1 MNLASLL
8 KQNENPDLRLER
20 NSLKEQSTELLR
32 NYIIS
37 GRIPPGTKL
46 AERELADLLGVSR
59 MPARDAL
66 MDLER
71 EGLVVSRPNGRYVI
85 ELHAEAIEQLFEIRL
100 VLERLAVRAAATNHS
115 AQNCADLRANL
126 AQMAD
131 AIAHNDRNGY
141 ARADLEAHQLIW
153 HQANN
158 PYLLKMLNSI
168 VGPIFMFIASQPD
181 FQTNWQETLQLH
193 QDLADAICAGDV
205 ERAVRSIEAQMQN
218 SIDLSYRVFASTQEK
233 AGV

>member
-1 MNLASLL
+1 MSLANLFKLGD
-8 KQNENPDLRLER
+8 QREVRLDR
-20 NSLKEQSTELLR
+20 NSLKDQSTDLLR
-32 NYIIS
+32 SYIIS

-85 ELHAEAIEQLFEIRL
+85 ELHSKDIEQLFEMRL
-100 VLERLAVRAAATNHS
+100 VLERLAVRAAAANHS
-115 AQNCADLRANL
+115 EQNCAALRANL
-126 AQMAD
+126 AEMA
-131 AIAHNDRNGY
+131 ASIARNDRNGY
-141 ARADLEAHQLIW
+141 VRADLEAHQLIW

-168 VGPIFMFIASQPD
+168 VGPIFMFISSQPD
-181 FQTNWQETLQLH
+181 FQTNWQETQQMH
-193 QDLADAICAGDV
+193 QELADAICAGDGDQ
-205 ERAVRSIEAQMQN
+205 AVRSIEAQMQN
-218 SIDLSYRVFASTQEK
+218 SVDLSYRVFGGQP
-233 AGV
+233 

>member
-1 MNLASLL
+1 MSLANLLNKSDNRA
-8 KQNENPDLRLER
+8 LRLDR
-20 NSLKEQSTELLR
+20 NSLKDQSTELLR
-32 NYIIS
+32 SYIIS

-85 ELHAEAIEQLFEIRL
+85 ELHSQDIAQLFEIRL
-100 VLERLAVRAAATNHS
+100 VLERLAVSAAAANHS
-115 AQNCADLRANL
+115 PQNCAALRANL
-126 AQMAD
+126 AEMAA
-131 AIAHNDRNGY
+131 AIAANDRDGY
-141 ARADLEAHQLIW
+141 VRADLEAHQLIW

-168 VGPIFMFIASQPD
+168 VGPIFMFIFSQAD
-181 FQTNWQETLQLH
+181 FHTTWRETLQLH
-193 QDLADAICAGDV
+193 QELADAICAGDAAQ
-205 ERAVRSIEAQMQN
+205 AVRSIEAQMQE
-218 SIDLSYRVFASTQEK
+218 SVDLSYRAFAKSQGKTS
-233 AGV
+233 